1 MKQSQNL
8 SHLSTEDMRSLLFIL
23 LFFSFGLNA
32 QLDEVKR
39 ITKEL
44 CSPEFHGRGYVNKG
58 DSIAAGYL
66 ASEFQKVGAQPF
78 CDDYLQ
84 HFKMDVNT
92 FPGEM
97 MVQQKGVKLVP
108 GVDFSINPNSKGIST
123 TLYPIEIPEEKA
135 LDIEYLKKAIG
146 KAKSSF
152 KQHALV
158 FSYANVSTDTMHK
171 IKGLIYEI
179 ATILPVIELVDT
191 KFTWSVGQSQNLFPY
206 IQIQEEAYKK
216 GQPLDVSIEARLL
229 EDYQTQNV
237 IAFLPSKNKKAP
249 FLVFTAHY
257 DHLGR
262 MGEDTYFPGGNDN
275 ASGTAMLIT
284 MAKYFKENPS
294 DYNIIF
300 IAFGGEEVGL
310 LGSKYFVEHPVLKLK
325 KIKFLINLDIMGS
338 GEESITAVN
347 ATLFPDE
354 FQLLQDINKEKNLI
368 KEIKSR
374 GPAANSD
381 HYWFTEKGVP
391 AFFIYTTGPNKHY
404 HDVFDTYEEL
414 TFSEYDD
421 VTTLLIE
428 FVKRL

>member
-1 MKQSQNL
+1 MLKILVFFLLL
-8 SHLSTEDMRSLLFIL
+8 SFDSLS
-23 LFFSFGLNA
+23 
-32 QLDEVKR
+32 QLDEVRR

-44 CSPEFHGRGYVNKG
+44 CSPEFNGRGYVQKG
-58 DSIAAGYL
+58 DSVAASYL
-66 ASEFQKVGAQPF
+66 ATEFNKAGAQPF
-78 CDDYLQ
+78 CDNYLQ
-84 HFKMDVNT
+84 HFRMDVNT

-97 MVQQKGVKLVP
+97 NVSQKGVALKP
-108 GVDFSINPNSKGIST
+108 GIDFSIEPSSKGIST
-123 TLYPIEIPEEKA
+123 TLYPIEIPVEKS
-135 LDIEYLKKAIG
+135 LDIEYLKTAIA

-152 KQHALV
+152 KQHVLV
-158 FSYANVSTDTMHK
+158 FSYDGVSSDTMHK

-179 ATILPVIELVDT
+179 STILPVIELVDT
-191 KFTWSVGQSQNLFPY
+191 KFTWSVGQDQNRFTYL
-206 IQIQEEAYKK
+206 QIQDSVYQK
-216 GQPLDVSIEARLL
+216 GEPLDVSIDARLIK
-229 EDYQTQNV
+229 EYETQNV
-237 IAFLPSKNKKAP
+237 VAFIPSKNKKAP
-249 FLVFTAHY
+249 YLVFTAHY

-262 MGEDTYFPGGNDN
+262 MGKDTYFPGANDN

-294 DYNIIF
+294 KYNILF

-310 LGSKYFVEHPVLKLK
+310 LGSKYFVEHPLLKLK

-347 ATLFPDE
+347 ATLFPEE
-354 FQLLQDINKEKNLI
+354 FELLQEINKEKDLI
-368 KEIKSR
+368 TEIKSR

-391 AFFIYTTGPNKHY
+391 AFFIYTTGPNRHY

-414 TFSEYDD
+414 TFSEYNDI
-421 VTTLLIE
+421 TTLLIE

>member
-1 MKQSQNL
+1 MFKL
-8 SHLSTEDMRSLLFIL
+8 L
-23 LFFSFGLNA
+23 LFFLFISFGTFC

-44 CSPEFHGRGYVNKG
+44 CSPEFHGRGYVNRG
-58 DSIAAGYL
+58 DSIAAHYIVN
-66 ASEFQKVGAQPF
+66 EFQKVGAQAF
-78 CDDYLQ
+78 CDDYFQ
-84 HFKMDVNT
+84 YFTMDVNT

-97 MVQQKGVKLVP
+97 EVKQKGVALVP
-108 GVDFSINPNSKGIST
+108 GIDFSIDPNSKGIST
-123 TLYPIEIPEEKA
+123 TLYPIEIPVEKA
-135 LDIEYLKKAIG
+135 LDIDYLKKAIS
-146 KAKSSF
+146 KAQSSF

-158 FSYANVSTDTMHK
+158 FSTEGVSSDTMHK

-179 ATILPVIELVDT
+179 STILPVIELVNT
-191 KFTWSVGQSQNLFPY
+191 KFTWSVGQDQSRFTYL
-206 IQIQEEAYKK
+206 QIQDSLYQK
-216 GQPLDVSIEARLL
+216 GEPLDVSIEARLIKA
-229 EDYQTQNV
+229 YKTQN
-237 IAFLPSKNKKAP
+237 ILAFVPAKSKKAP
-249 FLVFTAHY
+249 YVVFTAHY
-257 DHLGR
+257 DHLGQ
-262 MGEDTYFPGGNDN
+262 MGGDTYFPGANDN

-284 MAKYFKENPS
+284 MAKYFKEHPS
-294 DYNIIF
+294 EYNILF

-310 LGSKYFVEHPVLKLK
+310 LGSKYFVEHPLLKLK

-347 ATLFPDE
+347 ATLFPE
-354 FQLLQDINKEKNLI
+354 KFELLQEINKEKDLV
-368 KEIKSR
+368 KLIKSR

-391 AFFIYTTGPNKHY
+391 AFFIYTTGPNRHY

-421 VTTLLIE
+421 ITTLLIE